1 MGVYGKVR
9 DGDDDDDDPMPNVT
23 IKVTGNEDP
32 YKGPFYATTDSA
44 GKYSLVIGELKDVGE
59 MEFKAEIF
67 GDGVDTQGEPEW
79 ETDDDCHENNAVQIM
94 KINWGK
100 K

>member
-1 MGVYGKVR
+1 MGE
-9 DGDDDDDDPMPNVT
+9 
-23 IKVTGNEDP
+23 I
-32 YKGPFYATTDSA
+32 
-44 GKYSLVIGELKDVGE
+44 
-59 MEFKAEIF
+59 EFKAEIF

-79 ETDDDCHENNAVQIM
+79 ETDDDCHKNNAVQIM